1 MYAYVRLKK
10 FSKKQIDKCKNLN
23 IYLDRSIK
31 VDHNK
36 DSSKQV
42 FFGVFAK
49 LFHIKIL
56 YIS

>member
-1 MYAYVRLKK
+1 MYTYVRLKK
-10 FSKKQIDKCKNLN
+10 FSKKPINKFQNLN

-49 LFHIKIL
+49 FFQIKIL
-56 YIS
+56 NIS